1 MQSSY
6 ARSTKRFA
14 YALIAPVVAIMLL
27 VIVFPVLDTARLSFF
42 DATFIK
48 PGLDA
53 PFIGFKNYFSAL
65 NDKLFWRAL
74 WITVKWTIAS
84 IVFQFALGFGLALL
98 VNCKV
103 RGAKVIRSL
112 YLIPW
117 MLPGALA
124 ALMWKWMYHGSIG
137 LLNYVLLQ
145 SGLANEPIP
154 WLSKPE
160 TVLWAAVLVN
170 VWRGAPFF
178 MIMLLGGLQ
187 TISYELY
194 ESAQIDGAN
203 FVQRFL
209 HITIPL
215 LRPLI
220 LTLFIYGTVGAFNFL
235 DIVLVLTGGGPA
247 NHSLVL
253 PLYAWRSAFF
263 DMRIGYA
270 ATISVLMCLVLGG
283 FVLTAFRLK
292 AATRD
297 FI

>member
-6 ARSTKRFA
+6 AGSTNRFA

-42 DATFIK
+42 NATFIK

-74 WITVKWTIAS
+74 WITAKWTIAS

-137 LLNYVLLQ
+137 LLNYVLYNQDLRMSRSPGCRNRKLC
-145 SGLANEPIP
+145 SGR
-154 WLSKPE
+154 
-160 TVLWAAVLVN
+160 AVAGECLG
-170 VWRGAPFF
+170 GAPFF
-178 MIMLLGGLQ
+178 MIMLLGGLKPSRMNYMSQ
-187 TISYELY
+187 PKLMGRISSNVFSTL
-194 ESAQIDGAN
+194 
-203 FVQRFL
+203 RF
-209 HITIPL
+209 
-215 LRPLI
+215 RS
-220 LTLFIYGTVGAFNFL
+220 Y
-235 DIVLVLTGGGPA
+235 VL
-247 NHSLVL
+247 
-253 PLYAWRSAFF
+253 
-263 DMRIGYA
+263 
-270 ATISVLMCLVLGG
+270 
-283 FVLTAFRLK
+283 
-292 AATRD
+292 
-297 FI
+297 